1 MERTIV
7 GDKEEVK
14 GRGAREQVNV
24 ATMESYKRIS
34 FRCLEGIEEEE
45 TSFCQEE
52 SKLVEGL

>member
-7 GDKEEVK
+7 GDKEKVE
-14 GRGAREQVNV
+14 GSATEQVNV
-24 ATMESYKRIS
+24 ATVESYKRIS
-34 FRCLEGIEEEE
+34 SRCLEGIEEEE